1 MYREKIKQVALTKG
15 ASRYIQLLMIIY
27 DPLLKLHPPT
37 VYRLQ
42 LMKVLIV
49 LIVADA
55 YQDRFPVFTS
65 AYDKINALT
74 TFDRHA
80 ICAFYLHGK
89 SSPFDDN
96 RPLDKTG
103 KFYPLQLPFFLL
115 VVGHRSSH
123 EEPSSFLH

>member
-1 MYREKIKQVALTKG
+1 MALTKG
-15 ASRYIQLLMIIY
+15 ASGYIQPLMIINN
-27 DPLLKLHPPT
+27 PLLKLHLPT
-37 VYRLQ
+37 VYGLQ
-42 LMKVLIV
+42 LMKVLIVLIV

-65 AYDKINALT
+65 AYDDIKALT

-80 ICAFYLHGK
+80 ICAFYLHDN
-89 SSPFDDN
+89 SSPSDGK

-103 KFYPLQLPFFLL
+103 KSCPLQLPSFLQ
-115 VVGHRSSH
+115 VVCHRSSH

>member
-1 MYREKIKQVALTKG
+1 
-15 ASRYIQLLMIIY
+15 MIIY
-27 DPLLKLHPPT
+27 DPLLKLHLPA
-37 VYRLQ
+37 VDGLQ

-55 YQDRFPVFTS
+55 YQDRFPIFTS
-65 AYDKINALT
+65 TYDDIKVLT

-80 ICAFYLHGK
+80 ICAFYLHDN
-89 SSPFDDN
+89 SSPFDGK

-103 KFYPLQLPFFLL
+103 NSCPLQLPSFLQ

-123 EEPSSFLH
+123 EEPSSFLY

>member
-1 MYREKIKQVALTKG
+1 MALTKG
-15 ASRYIQLLMIIY
+15 ASRYIQPLMIIY
-27 DPLLKLHPPT
+27 DPLLKFHPPA

-80 ICAFYLHGK
+80 ICAFYLHGT
-89 SSPFDDN
+89 SSLFDGN

-103 KFYPLQLPFFLL
+103 KSCPLQLPSFPL